1 MDNSV
6 VRKHEAQSI
15 HSHRTEVAYLT
26 SSLMVLNK
34 LNIVSGIPAADW
46 LSQRHAKNYCNFS
59 CVMMQ
64 LFSVMEIPVKHS
76 SLHNK

>member
-1 MDNSV
+1 M
-6 VRKHEAQSI
+6 VRQREAQSI

-26 SSLMVLNK
+26 LSVMVLNK

-46 LSQRHAKNYCNFS
+46 LSQTHAKNYCNFS

-64 LFSVMEIPVKHS
+64 LFSVVEIPVKHS

>member
-1 MDNSV
+1 M
-6 VRKHEAQSI
+6 VRQRKAQSI

-26 SSLMVLNK
+26 SSVMVLNK

-46 LSQRHAKNYCNFS
+46 LSQTHAKNYCNFS

-64 LFSVMEIPVKHS
+64 LFSVVEIPVKHS

>member
-1 MDNSV
+1 M
-6 VRKHEAQSI
+6 VRQHEAQSI

-26 SSLMVLNK
+26 LLLMVLNK

-46 LSQRHAKNYCNFS
+46 LSQTHAKNYCHFS

-64 LFSVMEIPVKHS
+64 LFSVVEIPVKHS